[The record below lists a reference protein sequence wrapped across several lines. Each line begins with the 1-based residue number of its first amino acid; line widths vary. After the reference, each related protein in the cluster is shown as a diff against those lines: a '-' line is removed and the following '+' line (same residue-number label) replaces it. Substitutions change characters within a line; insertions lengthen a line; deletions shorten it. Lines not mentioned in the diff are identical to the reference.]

1 MIFPV
6 TQVAEKRKKFIKD
19 LKSGNILRFV
29 GSFSPLVSRIIEETG
44 FEGLYVSGAVI
55 SSDLALPDL
64 EVITLSD
71 LVGRGAACIQNS
83 RLPGLA
89 DADTGFGGTLGIAR
103 TVQEL
108 QRVGFCGLHLED
120 QKSPKRCGH
129 LENKQLI
136 STQDMQQKITIALK
150 AKKDPNFLIAAR
162 TDARG
167 VEGLDSAIHRAKV
180 YQDAGAEAIFPEA
193 LVDRQEFEK
202 FRQAVN
208 VPLIA
213 NMTEFGKSDLI
224 SAKDL
229 ESLGYNMVL
238 YPVTVWRLALQAVQQ
253 GLQCLHSDGHQKQL
267 LDKMLTRKQLYQLL
281 RYVEYEK
288 WLDES

>member
-1 MIFPV
+1 MFPV
-6 TQVAEKRKKFIKD
+6 AHIAEKRKKFIKD

-29 GSFSPLVSRIIEETG
+29 GSFSPLVSRLIEEAG
-44 FEGLYVSGAVI
+44 FEGLYISGAVL
-55 SSDLALPDL
+55 SSDLVLPDL
-64 EVITLSD
+64 ELITLSE
-71 LVGRGAACIQNS
+71 LVGRGSVCVQNS
-83 RLPGLA
+83 QLPGLA
-89 DADTGFGGTLGIAR
+89 DADTGFGGILNIAR

-108 QRVGFCGLHLED
+108 QRAGFCGLHLED

-136 STQDMQQKITIALK
+136 SIQDMQQKITVALK
-150 AKKDPNFLIAAR
+150 AKEDPNFLIAAR

-167 VEGLDSAIHRAKV
+167 VEGLSHAINRAKA

-193 LVDRQEFEK
+193 LINQQEFEK
-202 FRQAVN
+202 FRQAVK

-213 NMTEFGKSDLI
+213 NMTEFGKSNLI

-229 ESLGYNMVL
+229 ESLGYNVVL

-253 GLQCLHSDGHQKQL
+253 GLKCLHSEGHQKQL

-281 RYVEYEK
+281 RYTEYEK
-288 WLDES
+288 WPGES